1 MYVKSQHVLTRIK
14 SEKEESDAELDER
27 YEPCYFNVVTSTR
40 FEKFFLHWNGAEK
53 DESWKKLL
61 VATDA
66 GTITHYE
73 SPQKSRPSW
82 IKVCG

>member
-1 MYVKSQHVLTRIK
+1 MYVKPQCILTEIQ

-27 YEPCYFNVVTSTR
+27 YELYYFHVVTSTR

-73 SPQKSRPSW
+73 SPQKSRPPW
-82 IKVCG
+82 IKVRG